1 MSDQAD
7 LPSAPY
13 PGLRPFLDHE
23 DMLMNGRQA
32 QVEDL
37 VQRLGRPRSAGADA
51 GDNDGAAPPFNRFVA
66 VIGGSGSG
74 KSSLIRAGV
83 VPYLRQFGI
92 PEAGDLWEAV
102 VVTPGTNFLVA
113 KAGEVAESP
122 ITRLAQRFERV
133 LRDSPQPERLAAI
146 AQTLRRPGGLGLV
159 VDLYGPELALP
170 DGVRPEDACVLVVID
185 QFEELFHKT
194 NLGSSDARHLV
205 ERVIDHY
212 HQAKQGRGST
222 KCFLAIT
229 MRSEHLNDCAGYLG
243 LPEAINAGSY
253 LVSRL
258 DDTQVREVIEKP
270 AQRYLRLRQRER
282 QSLARHSTDNEDA
295 ANAAAAPLPDLPRAV
310 AFEPG
315 LVERLVDDTR
325 RIAADPDHLPLLQ
338 HCLARLWGVALKR
351 CQLPADGVPDLI
363 TLDDLW
369 LAAQATVNT
378 PPAADANVLQLS
390 LNAWAEAAYLSHPE
404 PERAEVLALMRRL
417 AYKDSRTGTYNQQRL
432 YVATHGPG
440 AERLHTLVRGRWI
453 DTVDYLHW
461 DKDDPARVTLKVSH
475 ESFIR
480 GWLRLRQLA
489 DHEAWRLEQHMVVLA
504 ATQRWV
510 DRGCRAE
517 DLLDARDLAL
527 AQDARLTDALGPNGS
542 EHDADAET
550 ATWLDWQG
558 WLQQLPQGQALQAV
572 SRGDARRFVR
582 QSHQALA
589 LAERRGKRTT
599 RTIGALVSVIGVTVL
614 LTAFSV
620 LVQQP
625 VSTRSLLFIKA
636 ANLANQVSLRNA
648 YPEIGGSAGEL
659 ETLLEAAALLQR
671 ARTPQGAHFG
681 GFSDAVL
688 QSDYSPFKGLSVA
701 RVLPESARMVEPPV
715 NGKLRA
721 LLTRSVW
728 RTPLLAADGQAEA
741 IGGEG
746 EAPLFNVAC
755 DKLTGTLKPVEGS
768 RRNDP
773 VRRGV
778 FVSNGELV
786 AGRDATDTRNNLM
799 YTATV
804 LADGT
809 CTLGRQLM
817 ALPRDRD
824 PAVMFDATLSNLM
837 LAVDGDGA
845 GAPSTVS
852 FQRVRWDDPETGG
865 SAEIHQPLAVVFN
878 NQTAEALRSQVPQA
892 VGMAAATWR
901 LTGGRAVQVEREA
914 WRVVADTAQRLVP
927 QPRADDLRP
936 LQDDPQEQNCQRL
949 RTHLEAELRQGG
961 SGSPEATT
969 RLSLLHDGE
978 HCLAVLRMPQ
988 PNPTGAGGAVN
999 PATARDLVHLRA
1011 YARPQPEDL
1020 DDQGRLRLPPVA
1032 MASFEYGRVRS
1043 GEGRWFTG
1051 RPGTAWAGWLVMQRP
1066 GNQNNPA
1073 RYTGMPWSTQALLDL
1088 GAQVLKY
1095 HQAVDLGAGRPVRPS
1110 AAGSPPRPASAG
1122 SGG

>member
-1 MSDQAD
+1 MSASAE

-23 DMLMNGRQA
+23 DMLMHGRQT

-37 VQRLGRPRSAGADA
+37 VQRLGRPRRAAADA
-51 GDNDGAAPPFNRFVA
+51 EGGDDSAPPPFTRFVA

-102 VVTPGTNFLVA
+102 VVTPGTNFQPA
-113 KAGEVAESP
+113 KPGEVAESP

-133 LRDSPQPERLAAI
+133 LQGSPQADRLDAI
-146 AQTLRRPGGLGLV
+146 AQALRRPGGLGMV
-159 VDLYGPELALP
+159 VDMYGPELALP
-170 DGVRPEDACVLVVID
+170 EGVRPQDACVLVVID

-194 NLGSSDARHLV
+194 NLGSDDARHLV

-212 HQAKQGRGST
+212 HQAKLGKGSA
-222 KCFLAIT
+222 KCFVAIT

-282 QSLARHSTDNEDA
+282 QALARQDGETTTA
-295 ANAAAAPLPDLPRAV
+295 ALPELPRAV

-315 LVERLVDDTR
+315 VVERLVDDTR

-338 HCLARLWGVALKR
+338 HSLARLWGAALQR
-351 CQLPADGVPDLI
+351 CQLPADGVPDAL
-363 TLDDLW
+363 TLADLW
-369 LAAQATVNT
+369 RAAQATVST
-378 PPAADANVLQLS
+378 PPASDANVLQLS
-390 LNAWAEAAYLSHPE
+390 LNAWAEAAFLSHPE

-440 AERLHTLVRGRWI
+440 AERLHALVQGRWI

-461 DKDDPARVTLKVSH
+461 DQDDPAHVTLKVSH

-504 ATQRWV
+504 ATQRWLE
-510 DRGCRAE
+510 RGRRHD

-527 AQDARLTDALGPNGS
+527 ADDARLEDALGPHGAA
-542 EHDADAET
+542 HDGDPDT
-550 ATWLDWQG
+550 ATWRDWQG

-572 SRGDARRFVR
+572 SRADARHFVR

-589 LAERRGKRTT
+589 LAERRGRRTT
-599 RTIGALVSVIGVTVL
+599 RTIGALVSVVGVTVL
-614 LTAFSV
+614 FTAFSV

-625 VSTRSLLFIKA
+625 VSTRSLQFIKA

-671 ARTPQGAHFG
+671 ARSPQGAHFG
-681 GFSDAVL
+681 AFSDAVL
-688 QSDYSPFKGLSVA
+688 QGAYSPFKGLAVA

-728 RTPLLAADGQAEA
+728 RTPLLGADPRGQLVD
-741 IGGEG
+741 GEG

-768 RRNDP
+768 RQGDA

-778 FVSNGELV
+778 FVSNGELL
-786 AGRDATDTRNNLM
+786 AGREGTDTRNNLM

-804 LADGT
+804 LADGS
-809 CTLGRQLM
+809 CSLGKQLM

-824 PAVMFDATLSNLM
+824 PAVMFDATLGTLM
-837 LAVDGDGA
+837 LAVDGDMP
-845 GAPSTVS
+845 GAPATVS
-852 FQRVRWDDPETGG
+852 FHRVRWDDPEAGG

-878 NQTAEALRSQVPQA
+878 NQTAEALRSQVPQT

-901 LTGGRAVQVEREA
+901 LAGGRAFKTEREA
-914 WRVVADTAQRLVP
+914 WRVVGDTAQRLIP
-927 QPRADDLRP
+927 QPQADELRP
-936 LQDDPQEQNCQRL
+936 LQDDPQDSGCQIL
-949 RTHLEAELRQGG
+949 RADLQAELRQTGNATPDGRTGAPRVGLFRDGG
-961 SGSPEATT
+961 
-969 RLSLLHDGE
+969 
-978 HCLAVLRMPQ
+978 HCLAVLRIPQ
-988 PNPTGAGGAVN
+988 ANPPGVGGVVN
-999 PATARDLVHLRA
+999 PANARDLVHLRA
-1011 YARPQPEDL
+1011 YALPQPQDL
-1020 DDQGRLRLPPVA
+1020 DDYGHLRLPPVA
-1032 MASFEYGRVRS
+1032 VASFEYGRVRPQ
-1043 GEGRWFTG
+1043 EDRWFTG
-1051 RPGTAWAGWLVMQRP
+1051 RPGSTWAGWLVMQR
-1066 GNQNNPA
+1066 QA
-1073 RYTGMPWSTQALLDL
+1073 TQHSAVRYNGMPWSTQALLDL

-1095 HQAVDLGAGRPVRPS
+1095 HQAVDLGTGRGLVP
-1110 AAGSPPRPASAG
+1110 ATSPAPARPALAG